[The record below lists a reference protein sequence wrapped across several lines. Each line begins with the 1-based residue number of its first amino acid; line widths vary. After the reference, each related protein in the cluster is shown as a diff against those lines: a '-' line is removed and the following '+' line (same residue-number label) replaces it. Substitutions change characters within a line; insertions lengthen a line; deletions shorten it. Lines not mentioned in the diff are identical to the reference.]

1 MQQAAQQAIDIQDAC
16 NLSGVVYSFA
26 RVMDTLCAN
35 TTATRDRNSH
45 PIVTMFLL
53 KLCELNGCGST
64 LHETYEA
71 AEKACHELAQSTGDG
86 HHHYEVVVS
95 NIGHVYNGMDQ
106 GIAETKYDSYV
117 KLSAAGYG
125 ITGYEH
131 VTMLRDGDVAK
142 DYDGGEQRLIDIE
155 SRME

>member
-106 GIAETKYDSYV
+106 GIAETRYDSYV

-125 ITGYEH
+125 IAGYEH